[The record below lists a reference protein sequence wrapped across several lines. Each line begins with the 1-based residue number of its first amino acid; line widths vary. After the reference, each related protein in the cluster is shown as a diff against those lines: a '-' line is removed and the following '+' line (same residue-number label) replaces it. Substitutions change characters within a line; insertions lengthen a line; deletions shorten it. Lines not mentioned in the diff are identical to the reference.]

1 MEATNYTSIGP
12 VLQLN
17 KAGELTQKRMKAVK
31 VCDGL
36 YITEPNKRDFVRYII
51 ECNGVMWVE
60 STQSKSYVER
70 YAAMMPEV
78 LKKVKAGFY
87 NDAKWNNYCRE
98 IDRRI
103 NHPEA
108 PAIMEL
114 KKPERK
120 KVELLAENERKVS
133 VLMFKGCTD
142 EMTEKKV
149 VITEI
154 APHIYTYVYK
164 LKKYGERVKIIFEID
179 GVYFQGSD
187 NGAYV
192 LEREDFTKVCTK
204 AYEHARDNIADGA
217 ASGMAYFIEVQK
229 RIDAAAPTETPQI
242 STEAAETVNVSA
254 EGEKGAETRE
264 NTPKRK
270 IQYFH
275 YTPEQ
280 LKRYIIDVYEKRANG
295 EWVLLPY
302 EQIDTDAGLWDVVDG
317 KIGWWT
323 NWRREKFSEMNMDF
337 DSPTCG
343 RCCKINRTYQ
353 KDNFIV
359 SNEKLLEFTINGNY
373 YYIQKQTYSKGKHR
387 WCYTIMDAY
396 GDFAVDDFSYT
407 KRGIMQRFNKWW
419 KKNATIIWQA
429 SETPTEPPQSPETPQ
444 AVDCATDTPKP
455 RETARKRPNRAIGS
469 AQHHQYSALGANGYS
484 VLNDA
489 SVNFKTLQ

>member
-1 MEATNYTSIGP
+1 MANYRFKAAEIEAMKKNILTHIEHEAEIKTAWRLRCAIEG
-12 VLQLN
+12 QLMCCRPS
-17 KAGELTQKRMKAVK
+17 KR
-31 VCDGL
+31 
-36 YITEPNKRDFVRYII
+36 E
-51 ECNGVMWVE
+51 
-60 STQSKSYVER
+60 
-70 YAAMMPEV
+70 AA
-78 LKKVKAGFY
+78 
-87 NDAKWNNYCRE
+87 R
-98 IDRRI
+98 
-103 NHPEA
+103 
-108 PAIMEL
+108 
-114 KKPERK
+114 
-120 KVELLAENERKVS
+120 
-133 VLMFKGCTD
+133 
-142 EMTEKKV
+142 
-149 VITEI
+149 
-154 APHIYTYVYK
+154 
-164 LKKYGERVKIIFEID
+164 
-179 GVYFQGSD
+179 
-187 NGAYV
+187 
-192 LEREDFTKVCTK
+192 LERELALYEKLTKNDLPNWQSEPTQP
-204 AYEHARDNIADGA
+204 AT
-217 ASGMAYFIEVQK
+217 
-229 RIDAAAPTETPQI
+229 PTETPQIVRVEIVRDFDGSYYANLYDANGNSYSLSEEYTDFRTLKTLCKKEYGVCLPNLSQIEFENHGRKSYAYTSTETSQI

-254 EGEKGAETRE
+254 EGEKEAETRE

-337 DSPTCG
+337 NSPTCG

-353 KDNFIV
+353 QDYFIV

-387 WCYTIMDAY
+387 WCYTIMDAH

-444 AVDCATDTPKP
+444 TVECATD
-455 RETARKRPNRAIGS
+455 RA
-469 AQHHQYSALGANGYS
+469 
-484 VLNDA
+484 
-489 SVNFKTLQ
+489 